1 MITSQVLHKENK
13 RTGEMAPGYS
23 ACFVSMSSDNQISSF
38 HVSTVCLCN
47 SSPKRQ
53 EGVSEKESRGPKLR
67 VFKDTGSCQYVLEKD
82 RRRGEVKVFLSLS
95 FGRW

>member
-38 HVSTVCLCN
+38 HVSAVCLRCLCN
-47 SSPKRQ
+47 SGLKRQ

-67 VFKDTGSCQYVLEKD
+67 VFKDTGSGQYVLEKD
-82 RRRGEVKVFLSLS
+82 RRG
-95 FGRW
+95 GGD